1 METKTKIIVGVL
13 GAAYIIGMGGMYLEV
28 AETREKLAN
37 YQMSATEKYIQK
49 AAFLSDAEAAELE
62 KWRQENPNEKRLDI
76 RGRYITESAIS
87 AIFHNEIP
95 EAQFLRKLAERTR
108 PNS

>member
-1 METKTKIIVGVL
+1 MEKRTKLIVGVL
-13 GAAYIIGMGGMYLEV
+13 GAAYVLGMGGMYLQV
-28 AETREKLAN
+28 AETREKMAN
-37 YQMSATEKYIQK
+37 YQMSAMEKYVQK

-62 KWRQENPNEKRLDI
+62 KWRAANPREKRLDI

-87 AIFHNEIP
+87 AMIRGELP
-95 EAQFLRKLAERTR
+95 EAQFLRSLAERTR